1 LGVTRPLPPAGKP
14 GIGEGS
20 VGVEVRQADPADWEE
35 LRLRA
40 LADAPYAF
48 SSTLEQEAAFP
59 EEVWRRWAEGGTAS
73 VDFIAREGG
82 ASIGMAAIFA

>member
-1 LGVTRPLPPAGKP
+1 M
-14 GIGEGS
+14 
-20 VGVEVRQADPADWEE
+20 
-35 LRLRA
+35 RA